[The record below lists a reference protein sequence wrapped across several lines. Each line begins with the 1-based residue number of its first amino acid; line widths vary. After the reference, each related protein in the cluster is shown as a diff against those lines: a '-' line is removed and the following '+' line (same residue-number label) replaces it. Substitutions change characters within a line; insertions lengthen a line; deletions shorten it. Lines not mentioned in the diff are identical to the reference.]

1 MTRLFYLLFFA
12 STSVY
17 CVGQTQKNFLDLP
30 YMEVTGSADTMIT
43 PNQIYI
49 KILISEKDT
58 KDKLS
63 VEELESKMYEAL
75 KALGIDVGNKLTT
88 SDILS
93 NFKSYF
99 LKNKDIMKS
108 KEYQLEVSDAVTA
121 SKVFIAL
128 EAISISNTSI
138 ARVDHTDL
146 ENIRNLMRT
155 KAVENSKARALALL
169 KPLNQMLGPVIHIT
183 DNEVYYKTTPFQG
196 RLDEVVV
203 VGYSTKNN
211 SFQELPNIAFEK
223 IRVAANINAKFIIK
237 P

>member
-1 MTRLFYLLFFA
+1 
-12 STSVY
+12 
-17 CVGQTQKNFLDLP
+17 
-30 YMEVTGSADTMIT
+30 MEVTGSADTMIT

-49 KILISEKDT
+49 KIIISEKDT

-75 KALGIDVGNKLTT
+75 KTLGIDVGNKLTT
-88 SDILS
+88 SDIIS

-128 EAISISNTSI
+128 EAIGISNTSI
-138 ARVDHTDL
+138 ARVDHTNL

-155 KAVENSKARALALL
+155 KAVENSKARALALI
-169 KPLNQMLGPVIHIT
+169 KPLNQTLGPVIHIT
-183 DNEVYYKTTPFQG
+183 DNEVYNKTTPFQG

-203 VGYSTKNN
+203 VGYNTRDKSI
-211 SFQELPNIAFEK
+211 QEMPNIGFEK
-223 IRVAANINAKFIIK
+223 IRMATNISAKFIIK